1 MPDLAAFSATQRLT
15 VPVGV
20 GDGELVRATGL
31 PLTVVVGVG
40 VADAVGVAVAVAV
53 AVAVVAVAAGASGDF
68 DLPADLVA
76 DAELADAELADVL
89 RVSVVVAAGV
99 VVAGS
104 AFVGDCELDVDERA
118 VVVVVVACVL
128 GLVVWV
134 VLVLLGRALDVALAG
149 ADVEGPGAGDGSVLA
164 VPDAEPLDL
173 GVAEPLADVFA
184 LAETLGDPLDVDGDG
199 VVAVGLGVVVVGV
212 VVVGVALGD
221 GVAAC
226 TGSHCCT
233 VPLAAAAVSAR
244 PAGWTAVAASDKP
257 VAVAARTPPVTRPTT
272 TGCTCAIRMRG
283 PAPAVRCSHGTSA
296 RAVRPRAP
304 ADDARVTPLLPHHSA
319 T

>member
-1 MPDLAAFSATQRLT
+1 MPDVASLIATQRLT

-40 VADAVGVAVAVAV
+40 VAVAVGVVVGVAVAVAV
-53 AVAVVAVAAGASGDF
+53 AVEVVVVAAGASGDF
-68 DLPADLVA
+68 DLPADLV
-76 DAELADAELADVL
+76 ADAELADVL

-118 VVVVVVACVL
+118 VVVVVVVCAL

-134 VLVLLGRALDVALAG
+134 VLVLLGRALDVALPG

-212 VVVGVALGD
+212 VVVGVGLGD

-244 PAGWTAVAASDKP
+244 PAGWAAVAASDKP

-296 RAVRPRAP
+296 RAVRPGAP

>member
-1 MPDLAAFSATQRLT
+1 MPDFASLIATQRLT

-40 VADAVGVAVAVAV
+40 VADAVGVVVGVAVAV
-53 AVAVVAVAAGASGDF
+53 AVAVVVVAAGASGDF
-68 DLPADLVA
+68 DLPADLV
-76 DAELADAELADVL
+76 ADAELADVL

-104 AFVGDCELDVDERA
+104 AFVGDCEVDVDDRA
-118 VVVVVVACVL
+118 VVVVVVVVACVGL

-173 GVAEPLADVFA
+173 GAAEPLVDVFA

-212 VVVGVALGD
+212 VVVGVGLGD

-283 PAPAVRCSHGTSA
+283 PAPAFRCSHGTSA

>member
-1 MPDLAAFSATQRLT
+1 MPDFAACIATQRLA
-15 VPVGV
+15 VSVGV
-20 GDGELVRATGL
+20 GDGELVRATGVL
-31 PLTVVVGVG
+31 LTVVVGVA
-40 VADAVGVAVAVAV
+40 VADALGVLVGVAVAVAV
-53 AVAVVAVAAGASGDF
+53 MVAVAVAVVAAGASGDF
-68 DLPADLVA
+68 DLFDDVV
-76 DAELADAELADVL
+76 ADAELADVL
-89 RVSVVVAAGV
+89 RVCVVVAAGV

-118 VVVVVVACVL
+118 VVVVACVAL
-128 GLVVWV
+128 GLAVCV
-134 VLVLLGRALDVALAG
+134 VLVLLGLALDVALPG

-173 GVAEPLADVFA
+173 GVALVDVFA
-184 LAETLGDPLDVDGDG
+184 LAEALGEPLDVDGDG

-212 VVVGVALGD
+212 ALGV

-233 VPLAAAAVSAR
+233 VPLAAATVSDR
-244 PAGWTAVAASDKP
+244 SAGWVAVAASDKP
-257 VAVAARTPPVTRPTT
+257 VAAAARTPPVTRPAT

-283 PAPAVRCSHGTSA
+283 PAPAVRCSNGTSA

-304 ADDARVTPLLPHHSA
+304 ADDARLTPLLPHRPA